1 MSLTSSSDSS
11 RSAGPDF
18 HLSDEI
24 LSVIPTDPYD
34 QLDLARKITS
44 MAIAS
49 RVTKLESETGK
60 LRQKLH
66 DKDRFIVELQNKV
79 SQLEQA
85 CHETESRLKFTCED
99 NVLLVFSFIP
109 LAFVWNEKA
118 LILLFWKKKMTD
130 EAYEGEGFI
139 GYDSKENG
147 ERFSKGDKL
156 VISFKLVL
164 LNSC

>member
-1 MSLTSSSDSS
+1 MSLSSSSGSS

-49 RVTKLESETGK
+49 RVTKLESDVGN

-66 DKDRFIVELQNKV
+66 DKDRVILDLQNKV

-99 NVLLVFSFIP
+99 NVLLEFSFLA
-109 LAFVWNEKA
+109 LAFVWNEKV
-118 LILLFWKKKMTD
+118 LILVLF
-130 EAYEGEGFI
+130 
-139 GYDSKENG
+139 
-147 ERFSKGDKL
+147 
-156 VISFKLVL
+156 
-164 LNSC
+164 